1 MSTSSISIRMIDRE
15 LRRIEISMR
24 GIVQQFPLNPIPDDL
39 FEAMASFVDTA
50 SGESV
55 TEKLNA
61 VYSTPVTKLAVC
73 TFDPNN
79 PFPVNAAVK
88 IARLTLK
95 DSAIE
100 EVIEDLDGRLLA
112 LQGLPFEDTVEE
124 RLQIYRELYIDDS
137 KVDRF
142 RVGAIEIYGDGT
154 YSNLMRDPRVCL
166 NIHWP
171 DAKTREHRSYQINA
185 ITEMVEPGTPYFRF
199 MRTLRSLFSR
209 NFVDSRRDQYVVAY
223 KFWVSEVLDKSLT
236 SKTGFV
242 TNPNSS

>member
-1 MSTSSISIRMIDRE
+1 MSASSISIRMIDRE

-39 FEAMASFVDTA
+39 FEALASFVDTA
-50 SGESV
+50 SSESIS
-55 TEKLNA
+55 EKLRA
-61 VYSTPVTKLAVC
+61 IYSTPVTKLTVC
-73 TFDPNN
+73 TFNYDN
-79 PFPVNAAVK
+79 PFPINAAVK
-88 IARLTLK
+88 LARLTLK

-100 EVIEDLDGRLLA
+100 EIIEDLDGRLLA

-124 RLQIYRELYIDDS
+124 RIQIYRELYINDS

-142 RVGAIEIYGDGT
+142 RIGAIEIYGDGT
-154 YSNLMRDPRVCL
+154 YSNLLRDPRVCL
-166 NIHWP
+166 NLHWP
-171 DAKTREHRSYQINA
+171 DPKTGEHRSYQINA
-185 ITEMVEPGTPYFRF
+185 LTEVVEPGTPYFRF
-199 MRTLRSLFSR
+199 MRTLRSLFSSR
-209 NFVDSRRDQYVVAY
+209 FVDSRRDQYVVAY